1 MSHSERVWVTSP
13 VSGSAAV
20 GGGAAAELIDPGGLD
35 WFLLFVQV
43 SELLIGVGGE
53 GAGGGAVRDA
63 VAARRGGGGHQVI
76 ADGLAE
82 PGPQPGGQP
91 GPVLDGGQPL
101 GESPL
106 LAAWGVAVPAGLAPV
121 QQDLPVADEHVAG
134 RGPGMLLD
142 PRGRLAAPR
151 AAARGLRGGVGDHL
165 DQGLP
170 VLGHGHRRDQQPG
183 DPQQGRRRGAAR
195 RAARRGLRG
204 PGGAGSVQRRR
215 FLLRISVSWSKR
227 ESRGNRF
234 LSASCCN
241 SQANSW
247 ICGRARVILLPGTRG
262 NGKRGLKP
270 GGGYSGKH
278 SGCLRRKRE
287 TGTGKTAPLSG
298 AAKGTGYGAPA
309 GKEGGWPRTVTEGNQ
324 EAGDGQGAVGGR
336 RRAQAGL
343 GARAGSVAPRLSSE
357 TRLLP
362 KPNERAQLRGELG
375 TARQ

>member
-1 MSHSERVWVTSP
+1 MSRPGRRNGRWRTGPSP
-13 VSGSAAV
+13 GTAGWRRAGEQVLLR
-20 GGGAAAELIDPGGLD
+20 GGGAALGEAQGAAAAEIDQVREPFGAGLGDLAGPRVRCGGGDAAAELINPGRLD
-35 WFLLFVQV
+35 WLLLLVQV
-43 SELLIGVGGE
+43 SELLIGIGGE

-63 VAARRGGGGHQVI
+63 VASCRGEGRHQVI

-82 PGPQPGGQP
+82 PGPQPGGRP
-91 GPVLDGGQPL
+91 GQVLDGGQPL

-106 LAAWGVAVPAGLAPV
+106 LTAWGVAAPPGLAPV
-121 QQDLPVADEHVAG
+121 QQDLPVADQHVAG

-170 VLGHGHRRDQQPG
+170 VLGHGHRRDRRSG
-183 DPQQGRRRGAAR
+183 DPQQDRRRGAAR
-195 RAARRGLRG
+195 RAGRRGLRR
-204 PGGAGSVQRRR
+204 PGGAGNVQRWR
-215 FLLRISVSWSKR
+215 FLLRISLSWSKR

-234 LSASCCN
+234 SSASYCN

-262 NGKRGLKP
+262 NGKRGRKP

-287 TGTGKTAPLSG
+287 TG
-298 AAKGTGYGAPA
+298 
-309 GKEGGWPRTVTEGNQ
+309 R
-324 EAGDGQGAVGGR
+324 GR
-336 RRAQAGL
+336 RRAQRGSKGHGL
-343 GARAGSVAPRLSSE
+343 RRVGRRGRRLAADGH
-357 TRLLP
+357 R
-362 KPNERAQLRGELG
+362 R
-375 TARQ
+375 